1 MTPQNGPPPFPDG
14 PVSDWT
20 ANTPRPTPPPP
31 PRRTDR
37 PRMIYEPK
45 HAVQVHEALRKI
57 AQAIH
62 ELKRAGLSDDK
73 IELAFWAEMQDS
85 WDN

>member
-1 MTPQNGPPPFPDG
+1 
-14 PVSDWT
+14 
-20 ANTPRPTPPPP
+20 
-31 PRRTDR
+31 
-37 PRMIYEPK
+37 MIYEPK

-57 AQAIH
+57 AQAIY

-85 WDN
+85 WDEATQ